1 MMIKW
6 LSSRKRQVL
15 AGFTAMALL
24 LSGYTFADELEDR
37 LREAR
42 EQLDAAAERLAE
54 LHRQMYEAEV
64 SEGRYGK
71 RAMIGILLTS
81 MGDDDGLVIAGVTPD
96 GGAKQ
101 AGLAAGDR
109 IVAIGGVRLDTGGA
123 DKPGKLLSN
132 VVKDLEPGDPVKVEY
147 VRDGETLKADVVTQP
162 KRAFVMKSLAMELDQ
177 LDPEF
182 TAELIKE
189 FEDLGELKELKELG
203 KLEALHELGDLG
215 ELIGNVVDVGTSLK
229 LEDMD
234 GDLARYFG
242 VDAGVLVVAPPSQE
256 GELKSGD
263 VLLELDGKDVANA
276 REAMKTLSMSDGTI
290 DAGVLRNGKKREVSI
305 DCSQFSAGDHMAIT
319 IDPSI
324 IRIRRGIDGDD
335 GLDVRIVVD
344 EEVVVDEKGS
354 KKAAA
359 YDSAGG

>member
-1 MMIKW
+1 MIKW
-6 LSSRKRQVL
+6 LSGRKRVAL
-15 AGFTAMALL
+15 AGVAVLL
-24 LSGYTFADELEDR
+24 FSGYTVADELEDR

-71 RAMIGILLTS
+71 RAMLGILLTS

-109 IVAIGGVRLDTGGA
+109 IVAIGGVRLDSGGA
-123 DKPGKLLSN
+123 DKPGKMLSN
-132 VVKDLEPGDPVKVEY
+132 VIKELEPGDPVTVEY
-147 VRDGETLKADVVTQP
+147 VRDGKTVKVDVVTQP

-182 TAELIKE
+182 TAEIAKE
-189 FEDLGELKELKELG
+189 FADLGELKELKELG

-215 ELIGNVVDVGTSLK
+215 ELIGNVVTVGAPIK

-242 VDAGVLVVAPPSQE
+242 VDEGVLVIEPPSE
-256 GELKSGD
+256 GSELKSGD
-263 VLLELDGKDVANA
+263 VLLELEGKEVTNA
-276 REAMKTLSMSDGTI
+276 REAIKTLAMSGETI
-290 DAGVLRNGKKREVSI
+290 DARVLRNGKKRKVSI
-305 DCSQFSAGDHMAIT
+305 DCSQLSAGDHMAIS
-319 IDPSI
+319 IDPGI

-335 GLDVRIVVD
+335 EVDVRIVVD
-344 EEVVVDEKGS
+344 DEVVVDQKGS
-354 KKAAA
+354 DRTAPDEK
-359 YDSAGG
+359 AGG

>member
-1 MMIKW
+1 MINW
-6 LSSRKRQVL
+6 LSSRKRLVL
-15 AGFTAMALL
+15 AGFTVLL

-54 LHRQMYEAEV
+54 LHREMYEAEV

-71 RAMIGILLTS
+71 RAMLGILLTS
-81 MGDDDGLVIAGVTPD
+81 MGDADGLVIAGVTPD

-132 VVKDLEPGDPVKVEY
+132 VVKELEPGDPVKVEY
-147 VRDGETLKADVVTQP
+147 VRDGETVKVDVVTQA

-182 TAELIKE
+182 SAELIKE

-203 KLEALHELGDLG
+203 KLEALHGLGDLG
-215 ELIGNVVDVGTSLK
+215 ALIGDVVTVGAPIK

-242 VDAGVLVVAPPSQE
+242 VDEGVLVVAPPSKE
-256 GELKSGD
+256 SELKSGD
-263 VLLELDGKDVANA
+263 VLLELDGKDVVNA
-276 REAMKTLSMSDGTI
+276 REAMKTLAMSDETI
-290 DAGVLRNGKKREVSI
+290 DARVLRNGKKRKVSI
-305 DCSQFSAGDHMAIT
+305 DCSELSAGDHVAIT
-319 IDPSI
+319 VDPSV
-324 IRIRRGIDGDD
+324 IRIHRGMDGDEEVD
-335 GLDVRIVVD
+335 IRIVVD
-344 EEVVVDEKGS
+344 DEVIVDEKGVE
-354 KKAAA
+354 KEAAEEK
-359 YDSAGG
+359 AGG

>member
-1 MMIKW
+1 MIKW
-6 LSSRKRQVL
+6 LSTRKRVVV
-15 AGFTAMALL
+15 AGVTVLL

-54 LHRQMYEAEV
+54 LHRQMYEVEM

-71 RAMIGILLTS
+71 RAMLGILLTS

-123 DKPGKLLSN
+123 DKPGKRLSN
-132 VVKDLEPGDPVKVEY
+132 VVKELEPGDPVEVEY
-147 VRDGETLKADVVTQP
+147 VRDGETVTTEVVTQP

-182 TAELIKE
+182 TAELAKE

-203 KLEALHELGDLG
+203 KLEALHQLGDLG
-215 ELIGNVVDVGTSLK
+215 ELIGDMVTVGAPIK

-234 GDLARYFG
+234 GDLAGYFG
-242 VDAGVLVVAPPSQE
+242 VDEGVLVVAPPSE
-256 GELKSGD
+256 DSELKSGD
-263 VLLELDGKDVANA
+263 VLLELDGRDVTDA
-276 REAMKTLSMSDGTI
+276 RDAMKTLAMSDETI
-290 DAGVLRNGKKREVSI
+290 DARVLRNGKQRKVSV
-305 DCSQFSAGDHMAIT
+305 DCSELTGRHQVAISHG
-319 IDPSI
+319 PRV
-324 IRIRRGIDGDD
+324 IRIQRGMDGDD
-335 GLDVRIVVD
+335 DVEVKIVVD
-344 EEVVVDEKGS
+344 EEVIVEGKGADDD
-354 KKAAA
+354 AAEA
-359 YDSAGG
+359 KAGG